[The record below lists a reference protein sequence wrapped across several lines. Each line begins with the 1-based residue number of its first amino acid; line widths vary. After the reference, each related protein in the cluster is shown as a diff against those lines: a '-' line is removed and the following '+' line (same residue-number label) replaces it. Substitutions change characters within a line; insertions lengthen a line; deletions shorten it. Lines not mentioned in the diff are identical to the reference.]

1 MGILGT
7 VWLNKQDKQSLMKP
21 TIEAEIKRLEAM
33 PAVLRVKK
41 KIERKKK
48 TREEGKK
55 WVEEKEITDWHSDHP
70 NQIFMNDTAEL
81 DL

>member
-1 MGILGT
+1 
-7 VWLNKQDKQSLMKP
+7 MKP

-55 WVEEKEITDWHSDHP
+55 WVEEKEITD
-70 NQIFMNDTAEL
+70 
-81 DL
+81 

>member
-1 MGILGT
+1 
-7 VWLNKQDKQSLMKP
+7 MKP
-21 TIEAEIKRLEAM
+21 TIEAEITRLKAM

-48 TREEGKK
+48 TREEEKK
-55 WVEEKEITDWHSDHP
+55 WVEEKEITDWHSDHH
-70 NQIFMNDTAEL
+70 NQMLMNDTAEL

>member
-1 MGILGT
+1 MWILGT

-21 TIEAEIKRLEAM
+21 TIEAEITRLKAM

-48 TREEGKK
+48 TREEEKK
-55 WVEEKEITDWHSDHP
+55 WVRGEGDHRLA
-70 NQIFMNDTAEL
+70 FWSS
-81 DL
+81 